1 MLNSR
6 RFNGK
11 LVGPNCVKV
20 NLLYAIC
27 LLLMKYVDV
36 M

>member
-11 LVGPNCVKV
+11 LVGLNCVKV
-20 NLLYAIC
+20 NLLLRN
-27 LLLMKYVDV
+27 LLIINGIR
-36 M
+36 